1 MASPPATPDVA
12 DPGAGRSSVEMH
24 GTYLS
29 KGPPLAA
36 LRADTRC
43 IIIIYLFTLRNVIK
57 HEMKQ
62 SIQQVRRY

>member
-29 KGPPLAA
+29 KGPLLAA
-36 LRADTRC
+36 LRADTRYIFYYNIFIFIEKC
-43 IIIIYLFTLRNVIK
+43 Y
-57 HEMKQ
+57 
-62 SIQQVRRY
+62 